1 MKAMDNILTK
11 LEQNIENDLRK
22 NYIKHYANLVADN
35 IVIYYKYYGNDINL
49 SFYTIKRM
57 SKDDFIFNLCEERKL
72 DNLICSILKHKYRLK
87 VVSIFENDKL
97 MLKSVKI

>member
-1 MKAMDNILTK
+1 MDNILTK

-49 SFYTIKRM
+49 SFYSIKRM

-72 DNLICSILKHKYRLK
+72 DNLICSILKRKYRLK

-97 MLKSVKI
+97 MLEKV

>member
-72 DNLICSILKHKYRLK
+72 DNLICSILKYKYRLK

-97 MLKSVKI
+97 MLEKV

>member
-1 MKAMDNILTK
+1 MKAMDDILTK

-49 SFYTIKRM
+49 SFHSIKRM

-72 DNLICSILKHKYRLK
+72 DNLICSILKRKYRLK

-97 MLKSVKI
+97 MLEKV

>member
-1 MKAMDNILTK
+1 MDNILTK

>member
-1 MKAMDNILTK
+1 MKAMDNILIK

-49 SFYTIKRM
+49 SFHSIKRM

-72 DNLICSILKHKYRLK
+72 DNLIYSILRRKYRLK

-97 MLKSVKI
+97 MLEKV

>member
-49 SFYTIKRM
+49 SFYSIKRM
-57 SKDDFIFNLCEERKL
+57 SKDDFIFNLCDERKL
-72 DNLICSILKHKYRLK
+72 DNLICSILKRKYRLK

-97 MLKSVKI
+97 MLEKV

>member
-1 MKAMDNILTK
+1 MDNILTK

-49 SFYTIKRM
+49 SFHSIKRM
-57 SKDDFIFNLCEERKL
+57 SKDDFIFNLCEERQL
-72 DNLICSILKHKYRLK
+72 YISQ
-87 VVSIFENDKL
+87 VSIDKFYE
-97 MLKSVKI
+97 KV

>member
-57 SKDDFIFNLCEERKL
+57 SKDDFIFNLCDERKL
-72 DNLICSILKHKYRLK
+72 DNLICSILKRKYRLK

-97 MLKSVKI
+97 MLEKV

>member
-49 SFYTIKRM
+49 SFHSIKRM

-72 DNLICSILKHKYRLK
+72 DNLICSILKRKYRLK

-97 MLKSVKI
+97 MLEKV

>member
-1 MKAMDNILTK
+1 MDNILTK

-49 SFYTIKRM
+49 SFYSIKRM

-87 VVSIFENDKL
+87 VVSIFENAKL
-97 MLKSVKI
+97 MLEKV

>member
-35 IVIYYKYYGNDINL
+35 IAIYYKYYGNDINL
-49 SFYTIKRM
+49 SFYSIKRM

-72 DNLICSILKHKYRLK
+72 DNLICSILKRKYRLK

-97 MLKSVKI
+97 MLEKV

>member
-49 SFYTIKRM
+49 SFYSIKRM

-72 DNLICSILKHKYRLK
+72 DNLICSILKRKYRLK

-97 MLKSVKI
+97 MLEKV